1 MDGHPRRR
9 HHRRYSDHL
18 RGSGGPS
25 VHRALCGLHESRVRL
40 QRTLVHPSDSWVN
53 PRASAQHTAVM
64 RRKTAVHCRSC
75 YSCIAS
81 AACDAWTT
89 RSRVF
94 STHRRA
100 GQCGRSL
107 HTGVSA
113 VEPARR
119 IGRQCPRAAA
129 RGFAIYTRHA
139 IRGNTTI
146 ISSSI
151 QVSLRCGAR
160 SRIVV

>member
-1 MDGHPRRR
+1 M
-9 HHRRYSDHL
+9 HRKIQL
-18 RGSGGPS
+18 FT
-25 VHRALCGLHESRVRL
+25 C
-40 QRTLVHPSDSWVN
+40 
-53 PRASAQHTAVM
+53 
-64 RRKTAVHCRSC
+64 SC

-81 AACDAWTT
+81 AACDATDDEK
-89 RSRVF
+89 SRLL
-94 STHRRA
+94 HA
-100 GQCGRSL
+100 PPGRSVWAVTV

-146 ISSSI
+146 ISIDSGLSTLWSEI
-151 QVSLRCGAR
+151 EREYV
-160 SRIVV
+160 